1 MKKLISIF
9 TFVFI
14 SFFSY
19 CKDINVGDTISITAN
34 GISQQEITDAFKNS
48 KFELESIE
56 KENNGYLIKFKT
68 FFPGKNELLIGNKKI
83 IIDTKSVLTEKDKN
97 IYDNLT
103 DKSDTKLYNINFP
116 YGVILSAL
124 FLILSAFYLL
134 KSIRY
139 KKSIKIPSPEQI
151 FNENINNL
159 NDSTWPFQ
167 LSMTIREYI
176 DKKLNTHFVNGIY
189 NIVPPLKNEDID
201 FLLFLDNYKFSGE
214 EKNIKEKSID
224 TVKEIFNRIR
234 GENNE
239 I

>member
-1 MKKLISIF
+1 M
-9 TFVFI
+9 
-14 SFFSY
+14 
-19 CKDINVGDTISITAN
+19 
-34 GISQQEITDAFKNS
+34 
-48 KFELESIE
+48 
-56 KENNGYLIKFKT
+56 
-68 FFPGKNELLIGNKKI
+68 
-83 IIDTKSVLTEKDKN
+83 LTEKDKN

-189 NIVPPLKNEDID
+189 NVVPPLKNEDID

-234 GENNE
+234 GEN
-239 I
+239 